1 MAKQPKPLDQVW
13 DIIRLKHYR
22 IRTERAYI
30 DWMKHFIL
38 FHHKRHPNDMGAL
51 EVQAFLTDLAVKH
64 VGDLNVV
71 PVLDAS
77 AK

>member
-1 MAKQPKPLDQVW
+1 
-13 DIIRLKHYR
+13 
-22 IRTERAYI
+22 
-30 DWMKHFIL
+30 
-38 FHHKRHPNDMGAL
+38 MGAP

-71 PVLDAS
+71 PVLEAS